1 MRRPQPTAETIF
13 SSELAD
19 NCAKTPAAGATP
31 FDAGPDNRK
40 RSISI
45 KLNVIARQMRQRFD
59 QTVETDGLTRA
70 KWGVIVAV
78 ARNAGATQRSIAS
91 MLEITEVSAGQLIDR
106 MCADGYLERRENPKD
121 RRAYCVYLTPAAQP
135 LIGRLGEVARI
146 NEDETFVG
154 LSEPDLA
161 RLEELLDAVA
171 HNLAVSRSRDAEKKS
186 RPG

>member
-1 MRRPQPTAETIF
+1 
-13 SSELAD
+13 
-19 NCAKTPAAGATP
+19 
-31 FDAGPDNRK
+31 
-40 RSISI
+40 
-45 KLNVIARQMRQRFD
+45 
-59 QTVETDGLTRA
+59 
-70 KWGVIVAV
+70 
-78 ARNAGATQRSIAS
+78 

-121 RRAYCVYLTPAAQP
+121 RRAYCVHLTPAAQP

-154 LSEPDLA
+154 LSEQDLA

-171 HNLAVSRSRDAEKKS
+171 QNLAVSRSRDAEKKS